1 MNALRRSCSPVQV
14 TVSQPDAVTV
24 RVRLAGD
31 LDVTGESLLVDLAA
45 AVVAAAPAS
54 VEVDAGDLVFVDLR
68 GLRALGDLCARVGA
82 AASVRVVRTSRALDR
97 LVAVCASSGAL
108 SGLPAP
114 LTRSS
119 SSSAAVTGSAASVA
133 VRDGASPIPAGA
145 AAAPVGAVLRPT
157 VRCRSHVR

>member
-114 LTRSS
+114 LARPSS
-119 SSSAAVTGSAASVA
+119 PSATVTGSASVA